1 MVIFQLLSHF
11 LWRGR
16 KTCSGGRQCLQLIAG
31 LSFRLPIAFDFLI
44 LKQRWKSFLNWCVVS
59 LILFLVSACNNAERE
74 WIWLAIERVGSVKK
88 ITWSFW
94 AVWPKAFGTWSNRC
108 FLSGALGSCGQLL
121 LWEAGSCTSQHC
133 FIQCL
138 HLSWTWSLWWV

>member
-1 MVIFQLLSHF
+1 MVLFQLLPHL
-11 LWRGR
+11 LWWGR
-16 KTCSGGRQCLQLIAG
+16 KTCNGERQSLQLIPG
-31 LSFRLPIAFDFLI
+31 LSFRLPIAFDLLI

-59 LILFLVSACNNAERE
+59 LILFLVSACNNAKRE
-74 WIWLAIERVGSVKK
+74 WIGLAIEGVGSIKQ

-94 AVWPKAFGTWSNRC
+94 AVQPKASGTLNNRC
-108 FLSGALGSCGQLL
+108 FLPGALGSCGQLL

-138 HLSWTWSLWWV
+138 HLSRTWSLWWV